1 MPETPFDIFSYIR
14 SAPVVSLESGI
25 LLANTLVAVMPKSMP
40 AIVKKAATKL
50 SRVADDAQSS
60 LAQRQ
65 REQMQSLEESNR
77 EIDTQADQL
86 WTLLRGLLELLSR
99 LPEKYERSKKAKRLL
114 VTLFSEGIAFLQLPY
129 GEQFVTMDTLLRRID
144 SEDLAKTIDAVV
156 GPELLQEIRAIHPRY
171 QAMVARR
178 LKEAAPAAS
187 FKEHVR
193 LLQRAILEYATAVAT
208 TVDSDDDSTIGPARE
223 ALRPIDNHRDQQT
236 PAKSPE
242 PADPEAPRDPGNPSE
257 PAPAPVAG
265 PSGGSVTPER

>member
-14 SAPVVSLESGI
+14 SAPTLSLESGI

-40 AIVKKAATKL
+40 ALVKKAATKL
-50 SRVADDAQSS
+50 SRVASNAQSS

-65 REQMQSLEESNR
+65 REQIQSLEESNR
-77 EIDTQADQL
+77 EIDLFADQL
-86 WTLLRGLLELLSR
+86 WTLLRNLLEQLSR
-99 LPEKYERSKKAKRLL
+99 LPEKYERGRKAKRLL
-114 VTLFSEGIAFLQLPY
+114 VTLFSEGTSFLQMAY
-129 GEQFVTMDTLLRRID
+129 GEQFVTMDTLLKRID

-171 QAMVARR
+171 EAMVGRR

-187 FKEHVR
+187 FTEHVR

-223 ALRPIDNHRDQQT
+223 ALRPIDNHRDQQAT
-236 PAKSPE
+236 SQRPSPDADE
-242 PADPEAPRDPGNPSE
+242 PSPRPDPGNPSE
-257 PAPAPVAG
+257 PAKPEKPG
-265 PSGGSVTPER
+265 PG